1 MQRFP
6 SPAPPPL
13 ENFTLVAP
21 SFRNAPAATL
31 PAGPPA
37 AWQNGRK
44 KSYAGWRQK
53 KRGEVPLPSKT
64 LLWSLQAFVT
74 RLPPLCPP
82 VPRRHGKKAGKKAT
96 PDGGRKKR
104 GEVPLPSKTLLWSLQ
119 AFATRLPP
127 LCPPVS
133 RRHDKKTGKKLR
145 RWRQKSGSVAA
156 LPPALRL
163 HDRKDRKQGSSERRP
178 KRRREQLLRYA

>member
-31 PAGPPA
+31 SAGPPA
-37 AWQNGRK
+37 AWQKGRK

-64 LLWSLQAFVT
+64 LLWSLQAFAT
-74 RLPPLCPP
+74 RLPPLCLP

-96 PDGGRKKR
+96 PDGGRKKEER
-104 GEVPLPSKTLLWSLQ
+104 SPSPRKLYSGRSKLSQRACRRFVRRSPGGVTGKTGSREAPKDGRNDGESSCCVTPDVNEGKPGRYGSAPLP
-119 AFATRLPP
+119 
-127 LCPPVS
+127 
-133 RRHDKKTGKKLR
+133 G
-145 RWRQKSGSVAA
+145 
-156 LPPALRL
+156 
-163 HDRKDRKQGSSERRP
+163 
-178 KRRREQLLRYA
+178 